1 MLSYDY
7 FSSDLMEDFEYLLK
21 KCELSLESEDY
32 ESVIEYC
39 DNLLTIDSNNI
50 DVLLYKSYSLHCL
63 HKYEE
68 SLVIYNKLL
77 KLKPD
82 EGSFWCS
89 KGYLLENLGEYDMAI
104 ECFNNAYNAQT
115 APHKLD
121 MIYSL
126 AFLFKKLGRFAE
138 AKKEWELIIEALIS
152 EYETPKD
159 DNTIEWA
166 KREIVQLEQLMATK

>member
-21 KCELSLESEDY
+21 KCELSLEFEDY

-82 EGSFWCS
+82 EGSFGVLKVIYW
-89 KGYLLENLGEYDMAI
+89 KIWVN
-104 ECFNNAYNAQT
+104 
-115 APHKLD
+115 
-121 MIYSL
+121 MI
-126 AFLFKKLGRFAE
+126 
-138 AKKEWELIIEALIS
+138 W
-152 EYETPKD
+152 
-159 DNTIEWA
+159 
-166 KREIVQLEQLMATK
+166 QLNVSITH